1 MNKIIRIKGTD
12 YPVPFFR
19 IRDEDLSYGRRSTVT
34 IVTDLEYAAVVALF
48 SEPGEW
54 FAIMQY
60 ENDPDIVKDCTAFDQ
75 LLSIKDNRTGVLEV
89 VMGKITAEEALA
101 ELLEALNT

>member
-1 MNKIIRIKGTD
+1 MTSLIRIKGTD

-19 IRDEDLSYGRRSTVT
+19 IRDEDVRHGGRSTVT
-34 IVTDLEYAAVVALF
+34 IITELEYAAVVALF

-54 FAIMQY
+54 YAVRQY
-60 ENDPDIVKDCTAFDQ
+60 ENDPDIVTDCTDYDR
-75 LLSIKDNRTGVLEV
+75 LVSIKDNRSGVLEV

-101 ELLEALNT
+101 ELVEALK